1 MKKLSIA
8 LVVVLLLTMIPAA
21 VMAAPNAQYMGT
33 TVRFY
38 CTNGGRIAG
47 YGSVGRQWSQIRYST
62 GTAYF
67 LLPSGRHAVYY
78 NGVYAGSIS
87 VTAPG
92 GYKSLGVRCSR

>member
-1 MKKLSIA
+1 MKKLSVVLI
-8 LVVVLLLTMIPAA
+8 VVLLLAMIPMGA
-21 VMAAPNAQYMGT
+21 MAAPNAQYMGT

-38 CTNGGRIAG
+38 CTNGGHIAG

-78 NGVYAGSIS
+78 NGVYAGTIIVS
-87 VTAPG
+87 VPG

>member
-1 MKKLSIA
+1 MKKLSIILVAA
-8 LVVVLLLTMIPAA
+8 LLMSLIPAA
-21 VMAAPNAQYMGT
+21 AMAAPDAQYMGT

-38 CTNGGRIAG
+38 CVNGGRIAG
-47 YGSVGRQWSQIRYST
+47 YGSAGNQWSQIRSST

-67 LLPSGRHAVYY
+67 LLPRGRHSVYY
-78 NGVYAGSIS
+78 NGAYAGSIS